1 MKIRTRLRIVTA
13 ASATL
18 VVIMALLFY
27 WSQQR
32 LAIAN
37 RAKNLADEIVNSV
50 FERNTLRNDYLNND
64 NQRAK
69 EQWFLKHN
77 QLSDLLKSAPAN
89 LVSISDREIF
99 SDIQKK
105 IEGSSAIFQQILNN
119 RESARVGVQ
128 RTSGEIEIENRLVA
142 QLLLKFLDTIA
153 DARKLQV
160 AGNEL
165 IASTQQTAA
174 TVSLFIIVTVALFM
188 IIVAWSIGRIISKGI
203 ETLQQGAAAI
213 GAGHLHHTIPFE
225 AGDEFASVAVAFNTM
240 SGKLAE
246 SHAALEQDI
255 VARNRVASEIEQL
268 NQELNHTVSQLQG
281 ANQEL
286 EAFAYSVSH
295 DLRAPLRAMAG
306 FSEALVEDFG
316 DKLEAEAR
324 DYLGEIVIGSRH
336 MGQLIDGLLTLSR
349 STRGELR
356 HDRVD
361 ISVMADRIRGE
372 LEKLEPQRRVE
383 WRVETGMI
391 AGGDARMIE
400 VVLRNLLDN
409 AWKYTAGI
417 PEPIIRVYYEMEGSE
432 RYFCVADNGAGFDMA
447 HAEKLFQPFQRL
459 HRQDEFP
466 GIGIGLATA
475 QRIVHRHGGTIH
487 ATGSPHKGALFSFS
501 LPYAEEQYTPTA
513 ADAPFKATEASL
525 VRWRLKSF
533 LP

>member
-1 MKIRTRLRIVTA
+1 MNIRARLHIVSA
-13 ASATL
+13 ASAAL
-18 VVIMALLFY
+18 VIIMALLFS
-27 WSQQR
+27 WSQHR
-32 LAIAN
+32 LATAN
-37 RAKNLADEIVNSV
+37 KAKNLADEIVSSV

-69 EQWFLKHN
+69 EQWFSKQN
-77 QLSDLLKSAPAN
+77 QLSDLLTSAPAN
-89 LVSISDREIF
+89 LVSISGREIF
-99 SDIQKK
+99 TDIHAK
-105 IEGSSAIFQQILNN
+105 IKGSSAIFEQILEN
-119 RESARVGVQ
+119 RGSAKDGLRSQ
-128 RTSGEIEIENRLVA
+128 AQATEIENRLVA

-160 AGNEL
+160 TGNEL
-165 IASTQQTAA
+165 IASTQKTAA
-174 TVSLFIIVTVALFM
+174 WVSLSIIVSVALFM
-188 IIVAWSIGRIISKGI
+188 IVVAWSIGRIISKGI
-203 ETLQQGAAAI
+203 KSLQQGAVAI
-213 GAGHLHHTIPFE
+213 GAGNFHHTITLE
-225 AGDEFASVAVAFNTM
+225 GGDEFANVAVAFNTM

-255 VARNRVASEIEQL
+255 IARKRTAAEIEQL

-295 DLRAPLRAMAG
+295 DLRAPLRAMSG
-306 FSEALVEDFG
+306 FSEALMEDFG
-316 DKLEAEAR
+316 GKLEREAR
-324 DYLGEIVIGSRH
+324 DYLEEIVIGSRH

-361 ISVMADRIRGE
+361 LSEMADRIRCE
-372 LEKLEPQRRVE
+372 LEKSEPQRRVE
-383 WRVETGMI
+383 WRIEPALS

-400 VVLRNLLDN
+400 VIMKNLLDN
-409 AWKYTAGI
+409 AWKYTTGMA
-417 PEPIIRVYYEMEGSE
+417 EPIIRVYAEGEGSE
-432 RYFCVADNGAGFDMA
+432 HFFCVADNGAGFDMA

-487 ATGSPHKGALFSFS
+487 ATGAPHKGALFCFS
-501 LPYAEEQYTPTA
+501 LPYGEELPMEEQ
-513 ADAPFKATEASL
+513 
-525 VRWRLKSF
+525 
-533 LP
+533 